1 MPGHS
6 DPEALKGKPGQGHVR
21 SRSRQLLRLANYY
34 KPRSPKRWIWFIAGC
49 LFVVILL
56 KTHLKDVFS
65 NTPMGRR
72 KRQQLKDLV
81 VIDDTWR
88 DLDLDTP
95 RGTSTWRYRKIR
107 QVHVSNQHAG
117 LEQRLER
124 AADAH
129 APRVSLE
136 ARLCLPA
143 VHLEVGV
150 PSWPREKAWDWH
162 PHTPLSALINGPT
175 TGNGWPSDDPAPRA
189 VNEDF
194 WEVVCPP
201 SKVRVVWT
209 HHVKKAYDLH
219 WNGGKEIFDAWN
231 KLLLD
236 DTAQCIEVIAPQ
248 RDIEDFGQVFDL
260 WLWGSD
266 RILALWEELR
276 DSPVSQLLRTS
287 PIIERNIAR
296 NEHLFW
302 SKQTTERDPFAHV
315 FAAHGGEPGKNTPEN
330 VKFYYDRCLPEP
342 DAIIKKINDARDDYE
357 KEVFGEVPKEHHIH
371 TLFILTNEKGEWLQN
386 FKQRLQQNNDWR
398 IITSSDLVH
407 ASAQEKDV
415 AMATDMDL
423 ARRSAIF
430 LGNGWSSFTSNILH
444 RRLVDKKIPISNRF
458 F

>member
-1 MPGHS
+1 M
-6 DPEALKGKPGQGHVR
+6 AKI
-21 SRSRQLLRLANYY
+21 N
-34 KPRSPKRWIWFIAGC
+34 
-49 LFVVILL
+49 
-56 KTHLKDVFS
+56 S
-65 NTPMGRR
+65 NTK
-72 KRQQLKDLV
+72 KRA
-81 VIDDTWR
+81 TC
-88 DLDLDTP
+88 T
-95 RGTSTWRYRKIR
+95 TS
-107 QVHVSNQHAG
+107 
-117 LEQRLER
+117 
-124 AADAH
+124 
-129 APRVSLE
+129 
-136 ARLCLPA
+136 
-143 VHLEVGV
+143 
-150 PSWPREKAWDWH
+150 KAK
-162 PHTPLSALINGPT
+162 PPP
-175 TGNGWPSDDPAPRA
+175 PAPTRS
-189 VNEDF
+189 
-194 WEVVCPP
+194 
-201 SKVRVVWT
+201 SKRLDDK
-209 HHVKKAYDLH
+209 KKAYDLH

-315 FAAHGGEPGKNTPEN
+315 FAAHVRRGDYDEACLNLANWKSTFYGWNQLPWLPDRFVVPEGGEPGKNTPEN

-407 ASAQEKDV
+407 ANAQEKDV